1 MQEAWVIKWR
11 NLEESRISVCMG
23 LDIRIKLVK
32 HSISGKISS
41 SFETLIKFR
50 LLQEPCSSI
59 HEDNHRIMK
68 VGEGLWSSCPH
79 TTSITH

>member
-41 SFETLIKFR
+41 SFETLIDQVQVVTRAVFF
-50 LLQEPCSSI
+50 
-59 HEDNHRIMK
+59 N
-68 VGEGLWSSCPH
+68 
-79 TTSITH
+79 T